1 MKTYDIIVEQV
12 SNAESL
18 ARAFTPQQWR
28 AIIHYYRQNRGYA
41 ELTGRQLNGWLRDC
55 GSGMIESGKASSHSP
70 GSWNTKA
77 ARYGGHAEV
86 VGTPS
91 WGEIYSHLARAKDE
105 PVPALPVDQDGAD
118 SYTRYDDTPETFA
131 DISAMKSDAPSEF
144 TDSATLGT
152 YLMQM
157 GTLLTPE
164 GRIRFHRRGAPQI
177 AFWLDEKLENGLP
190 TYPMQQWKA
199 MGAALSQILAD
210 TGTVTKQLV
219 DENFFAWLKSFDTSW
234 KKHQE
239 DNG

>member
-28 AIIHYYRQNRGYA
+28 AIILYYRQNRGYG
-41 ELTGRQLNGWLRDC
+41 ELTERHLNGWLRDC
-55 GSGMIESGKASSHSP
+55 GSNMIESGKASSHTP
-70 GSWNTKA
+70 GSWNRKA
-77 ARYGGHAEV
+77 TRYGGHIEV

-91 WGEIYSHLARAKDE
+91 WGDIYSHLARAKDE
-105 PVPALPVDQDGAD
+105 PVPALPVSQDDSD

-131 DISAMKSDAPSEF
+131 DISDMISDAPSEF
-144 TDSATLGT
+144 TDSASLGA

-157 GTLLTPE
+157 GTLLKTK
-164 GRIRFHRRGAPQI
+164 RGAPQI

-199 MGAALSQILAD
+199 MGANLSQILAD

-234 KKHQE
+234 KKHRE

>member
-28 AIIHYYRQNRGYA
+28 AIIHYYRQKRGYG
-41 ELTGRQLNGWLRDC
+41 ELTDRQLNGWLRDC
-55 GSGMIESGKASSHSP
+55 GSGMIESGKASSHTP
-70 GSWNTKA
+70 GSWNRKA
-77 ARYGGHAEV
+77 TRYGGHVEV
-86 VGTPS
+86 AGTPS

-118 SYTRYDDTPETFA
+118 SYTRYDDTPENFE
-131 DISAMKSDAPSEF
+131 DISNLVPNAPSQF
-144 TDSATLGT
+144 TDISSLEA
-152 YLMQM
+152 YIMEMIRKIERKPDQM
-157 GTLLTPE
+157 SY
-164 GRIRFHRRGAPQI
+164 
-177 AFWLDEKLENGLP
+177 WLNEELENGLP
-190 TYPMQQWKA
+190 TYPEQQWKA
-199 MGAALSQILAD
+199 MGDNLQQLLQD
-210 TGTVTKQLV
+210 TGTITKQLV